1 MDTQPSNEE
10 TTVAPPVVQSP
21 VVAPPVVVAPVAEP
35 GEAVAP
41 RSMCALEI
49 AEELLTR
56 VLATPLCED
65 GCNIMAFLF
74 APLSRVCSAEEVQA

>member
-10 TTVAPPVVQSP
+10 TTVAPPVV
-21 VVAPPVVVAPVAEP
+21 VAPVAEP
-35 GEAVAP
+35 VEVVAPVELVAP
-41 RSMCALEI
+41 RNVRAEI

-65 GCNIMAFLF
+65 GNIMAFIR
-74 APLSRVCSAEEVQA
+74 AAVARVQREVQA